1 MSLKNVAKIRVIY
14 ADTDAMGIVYH
25 ANYIKWFEI
34 GRGEF
39 LRQMGIPYAVID
51 HMGYDLPL
59 TEVSCQYRSPARY
72 DQILLLETELVDLR
86 GASIKF
92 SYVMW
97 DELREKVIVEGESVQ
112 VCLNK
117 QGRVVRF
124 PPEIVE
130 KIKPAR

>member
-1 MSLKNVAKIRVIY
+1 MSLKNVARIRVIY

-34 GRGEF
+34 GRGEL
-39 LRQMGIPYAVID
+39 LRQLGIPYAVID

-59 TEVSCQYRSPARY
+59 TEVSCHFRSPARY
-72 DQILLLETELVDLR
+72 DQILLLETEMVDLR

-92 SYVMW
+92 SYVIW
-97 DELREKVIVEGESVQ
+97 DELREKVIVEGESLQ
-112 VCLNK
+112 ACLNK

-124 PPEIVE
+124 PLEIVE

>member
-1 MSLKNVAKIRVIY
+1 MSLKNVTKIRVIY

-34 GRGEF
+34 GRGEL
-39 LRQMGIPYAVID
+39 LRQLGIPYTAIN

-59 TEVSCQYRSPARY
+59 TEVSCQYRCPARY
-72 DQILLLETELVDLR
+72 DQILLLETEMTDLR

-92 SYVMW
+92 CYVIW
-97 DELREKVIVEGESVQ
+97 DERKEKVIVEGESVQ
-112 VCLNK
+112 ACLNK
-117 QGRVVRF
+117 QGRIVRF
-124 PPEIVE
+124 PQEIIG

>member
-1 MSLKNVAKIRVIY
+1 MSLKNVTKIRVIY

-34 GRGEF
+34 GRGEL
-39 LRQMGIPYAVID
+39 LRELGIPYAIID
-51 HMGYDLPL
+51 RMGYDLPL
-59 TEVSCQYRSPARY
+59 TEVSCRYKYPARY
-72 DQILLLETELVDLR
+72 DQILLLETEMTDLR

-97 DELREKVIVEGESVQ
+97 DEQKEKVIVEGESIQ
-112 VCLNK
+112 ACLNK
-117 QGRVVRF
+117 QGKVVRF
-124 PPEIVE
+124 PSGIIE